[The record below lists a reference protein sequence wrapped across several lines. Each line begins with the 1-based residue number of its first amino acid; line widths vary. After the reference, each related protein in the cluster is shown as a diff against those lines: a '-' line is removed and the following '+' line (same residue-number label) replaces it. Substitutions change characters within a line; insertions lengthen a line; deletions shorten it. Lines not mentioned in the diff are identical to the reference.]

1 MGSGIALGG
10 TAVGF
15 ANCHADS
22 AYSLVVYHRLS
33 RLACSVLHWEARI
46 AEHMKMGEYTE
57 VEQPW
62 DPRKSNVLTKMS
74 SFALSEEVRLGLI
87 AKG

>member
-1 MGSGIALGG
+1 
-10 TAVGF
+10 
-15 ANCHADS
+15 
-22 AYSLVVYHRLS
+22 
-33 RLACSVLHWEARI
+33 
-46 AEHMKMGEYTE
+46 MKMDEYTE

-87 AKG
+87 ATG